1 LRAQRGNLE
10 GAKLDSFNQSAWSHE
25 SFSKNFLEKADIY
38 IQERRKMIRTMSSL
52 FSLYFKANRDIQ
64 ILDLGCGDGVLT
76 EELLRKDGTIIATLI
91 DGSWTMLQKAR
102 ERLTAYPS
110 MHFIHASFQELLT
123 GKVSL
128 SNFDFCV
135 SSFAIHHLEM
145 KEKKNLFRY
154 IYGHSNSRGHF
165 VNIDVV
171 LSPSSDLEEWYFAT
185 WKEWMHHMQDQL
197 NMKDESPEDIIKR
210 YKDPSSMNK
219 PDTLEDQLEALR
231 ETGFKDVDCYYKNGI
246 FAVFGG
252 ERKQD

>member
-1 LRAQRGNLE
+1 M
-10 GAKLDSFNQSAWSHE
+10 DTFNQSAWTQDK
-25 SFSKNFLEKADIY
+25 FSKDFLEKADIY
-38 IQERRKMIRTMSSL
+38 IQERRKMISNMSSL
-52 FSLYFKANRDIQ
+52 FSFYFNSKRDIH

-76 EELLRKDGTIIATLI
+76 EELLSKYGVIAATLI
-91 DGSWTMLQKAR
+91 DGSSAMLQKAG
-102 ERLTAYPS
+102 ERLTAHPG
-110 MHFIHASFQELLT
+110 MHFIHASFHELLT

-128 SNFDFCV
+128 GHFDFCV

-154 IYGHSNSRGHF
+154 IYGHLNSRGHF

-171 LSPSSDLEEWYFAT
+171 LSPSSELEEWYFAI
-185 WKEWMHHMQDQL
+185 WKEWMHHMQDHL
-197 NMKDESPEDIIKR
+197 NVKDELPEDIIKR

-231 ETGFKDVDCYYKNGI
+231 ETGFSDVDCYYKNGI

-252 ERKQD
+252 KIKP

>member
-1 LRAQRGNLE
+1 M
-10 GAKLDSFNQSAWSHE
+10 DTFNQSAWAQE
-25 SFSKNFLEKADIY
+25 KFSKDFLEKADIY
-38 IQERRKMIRTMSSL
+38 IQERRKMISNMSSL
-52 FSLYFKANRDIQ
+52 FSFYFNLKRDIH

-76 EELLRKDGTIIATLI
+76 EELLSKDETIIATLV
-91 DGSWTMLQKAR
+91 DGSLTMLQKAR
-102 ERLTAYPS
+102 ERLTAYPG

-128 SNFDFCV
+128 GHFDFCV

-154 IYGHSNSRGHF
+154 IYGHLNSRGHF

-171 LSPSSDLEEWYFAT
+171 LSPSSELEEWYFAV
-185 WKEWMHHMQDQL
+185 WKEWMQHMQDQL
-197 NMKDESPEDIIKR
+197 NVKDELPEDIIKR
-210 YKDPSSMNK
+210 YQDPSSMNK

-231 ETGFKDVDCYYKNGI
+231 ETGFRDVDCYYKNGI

-252 ERKQD
+252 KLKP